1 MYVKIGARYW
11 KGANKFMPII
21 KSAKKRQEVA
31 LRDNARNKS
40 ERSALATAIKK
51 FNKAIADKDVEL
63 AKKLL
68 PETFSKIDE
77 EVTKG
82 VIHKNKAN
90 NKKASLSIE
99 LTKLEN
105 ELKK

>member
-1 MYVKIGARYW
+1 
-11 KGANKFMPII
+11 MPII

-31 LRDNARNKS
+31 IRNNARNKS

-63 AKKLL
+63 AEKLL

-82 VIHKNKAN
+82 IIRGIFGNMK
-90 NKKASLSIE
+90 
-99 LTKLEN
+99 
-105 ELKK
+105 